1 MEWQWV
7 KVNGMTYLHDPNT
20 CSLYDNT
27 NLFPSG
33 YLYSDGTTNFTLK
46 PASLVKSM
54 RDSDLQR
61 YMKSSKVSRESK
73 AWASHWHARSVLG
86 VKSVKNLTKC
96 MSSIKI

>member
-20 CSLYDNT
+20 SSLYDNT

-61 YMKSSKVSRESK
+61 YMKSSKGSRESSV
-73 AWASHWHARSVLG
+73 WASHWQACSTTDI
-86 VKSVKNLTKC
+86 TKYISF
-96 MSSIKI
+96 MKLK

>member
-46 PASLVKSM
+46 PSSLVKSM

-61 YMKSSKVSRESK
+61 YMKSSKGSRESK
-73 AWASHWHARSVLG
+73 AWATYWQVRSTTDIT
-86 VKSVKNLTKC
+86 KSL
-96 MSSIKI
+96 SSMKLK

>member
-1 MEWQWV
+1 M

-46 PASLVKSM
+46 PASLVRSLG
-54 RDSDLQR
+54 DSDLQR
-61 YMKSSKVSRESK
+61 YMKISKGSRESK
-73 AWASHWHARSVLG
+73 VWATYWQGRSTTG

-96 MSSIKI
+96 ISSMKM